1 MTCSIQV
8 VDSAWFFGQMLL
20 LHYDRESSAQ
30 LFVGFVAV
38 IDEVTTDLIACRS
51 VVGSLFFEDSLEI
64 GRGLPKHDPCC
75 LKPDAVVSFRRPK
88 PGSRCPQPVGVHG
101 SLFPSKASP
110 AS

>member
-51 VVGSLFFEDSLEI
+51 VVDFVTMSDRCSSKTL
-64 GRGLPKHDPCC
+64 
-75 LKPDAVVSFRRPK
+75 LKLVVD
-88 PGSRCPQPVGVHG
+88 CP
-101 SLFPSKASP
+101 SMIRA
-110 AS
+110 A